1 MGPAIG
7 FTIGAAYNAEPGV
20 AVASGEDVADVA
32 FCPAV
37 AKAETGTFHFVVNAL
52 TASVEVEDKPQPAL
66 TDVTSPV
73 SSQLGDA
80 LQGSAATPRTMA
92 AISASSGDSYSLARP
107 LAAVPFVA
115 DIVGASPYAA
125 SYSAGDSGSE
135 SRSAALA
142 TAASYGVAVADIES
156 MAVQDESSTPWGPEV
171 VLGTEGRVQVTK
183 NTADVAT
190 TSKVTVEPG
199 SNYTVVIDGEDL
211 NGDTEHGYG
220 VLGNGSTVITV
231 DGTREDGS
239 VPEISDTSLKIESFL
254 HVSQLNI
261 DGNAVVTLSPGMFMN
276 GDMDH
281 DLAGKEGREKS
292 AGVRIGEINLG
303 YGSLILNNG
312 DGFLF
317 DNGYWDPAKTD
328 TDQVGDAVSGN
339 EGYTL
344 NVTHDKAYVQIG
356 SNMRT
361 KWALINGL
369 VNGEYHSLTVG
380 GQAREFNITKITGI
394 KDLTLQGGQFNMAGT
409 GTQFNIKNV
418 EYSVHGNFT
427 IGHAASVFVEGN
439 NIMAEGSGKIDV
451 AGSLDIKNST
461 QTLTGSNSIHMDG
474 GYIGGVNT
482 SDITTDGLQLKATTD
497 GDNTVELTYTGMTN
511 RISADINVESQV
523 LFSTMSTTPGNEV
536 RDKLSLSGYLSGG
549 GDVTMSG
556 SGMVVISAANEAF
569 TGSVT
574 VGEGSSLSLE
584 NVHALSQAS
593 GVTISK
599 DSHLYLNTD
608 GLFPVEL
615 QKLHL
620 GDGAALAVESLPA
633 SLTVNANQ
641 AALSA
646 EEITFASAG
655 SIDIMFNDVL
665 RTMQVY
671 NVFAADNAVAID
683 GQSDIN
689 FYMNNALGD
698 RVKFD
703 NTHYI
708 AGSSFV
714 DGKHVYYVETRFGNI
729 WNGADQG
736 NGTWT
741 SESAVWNNGQ
751 KYDDS
756 EYDYAL
762 FFNQE
767 GIKEATVTLGETVSA
782 KGIYIQNV
790 GTDKQAST
798 KYTFEGGV
806 EGVDIAGGTEL
817 HMRDTALSD
826 GAGKLGN
833 GSVVELRNVQAGDGA
848 NPMGWIT
855 VSTGELKLTEGTK
868 VYFDGDTMVQVGAV
882 GDALLSVDSS
892 SELIS
897 STGATLS
904 GYDGGTASVAGVK
917 ITNNAILGGN
927 SAAGTGISSLTNAA
941 VNGFNVEAIEL
952 KGSGSIIN
960 GGIGADTGLSTD
972 SNGLTSVAQGAEYT
986 LGGNLSFSQT
996 LVNRGTVTIQEGTV
1010 FEFGNLAAD
1019 GSTYTFIDGGTI
1031 VGWRDL
1037 GDTNFIYNGVKVS
1050 DINGASFSNTEAGK
1064 ISVTLSGISATQW
1077 DKNWG
1082 ATNAP
1087 AFGKN
1092 FTGSSYADAKHFSAS
1107 GEYGYRDIVAD
1118 GPERYTVAVIK
1129 GGGSTSQHL
1138 FLGGGVSWGEYHG
1151 SQHYWLMDEGSD
1163 YDFKVA
1169 GMMATDGSG
1178 NLTDAPN
1185 GSEITGDTHL
1195 QINGAGNRT
1204 NVEVYGGS
1212 WKMVQTG
1219 NAYLSINAGGY
1230 ANIYGASRDVDLVGS
1245 VIMSLNDGTLNTY
1258 YAGKVFTPEQITQ
1271 YANGEFKFDSE
1282 SQVISTLGNT
1292 QYQLPFDSVSH
1303 SGGIY
1308 ATGVNWG
1315 TGGGGAAT
1323 RVLGD
1328 ADIYLGS
1335 KFDFS
1340 SNFAVIDGGGD
1351 NVEGTSTLHLTDGVY
1366 YANLNQDVLYTWIKA
1381 ADERYMYLDQ
1391 WSATNQQGQQPFM
1404 GKFTSIE
1411 IRGFDRLELA
1421 DGAHIKIQA
1430 SRFNMDQDITISG
1443 SGIVELIR
1451 PEVFQLNAY
1460 GIPLS
1465 PFCEKDSEQI
1475 RSVPFS
1481 NRAIILEN
1489 GARLK
1494 LSTDSITAWN
1504 ANSGWEAL
1512 TQGKSEAEKIAISK
1526 NWSLYYDP
1534 NLQGD
1539 DTSSGYTGNNR
1550 SNITINA
1557 GTTMDITD
1565 RLKDNG
1571 GGSTLVDIFMAGHG
1585 TDGLG
1590 AIYKGVSDSDADT
1603 AYSFQF
1609 PYISLMDNSS
1619 IGIDAGSS
1627 PIYMYGADNVYD
1639 NKLGSDGV
1647 NYVESD
1653 YLGDYNQ
1660 STLKLNDHTLT
1671 ITGGGTF
1678 AMVNTTVPDDVGGT
1692 IYVEEG
1698 VLRAVNT
1705 PDHRLQDWEKYGLSS
1720 ENDARHVS
1728 IAKTTDIVLS
1738 NVGRLHTDLNN
1749 GSDHLSEPLGSGLQ
1763 SYKFASLSGQG
1774 TTDLGDYGLNG
1785 IELIVNRDQ
1794 YYTEYLDETQT
1805 YWNSNGYA
1813 YAVYSGAILGDLDSS
1828 VSKSGDGVQYF
1839 SGSEST
1845 YGSFMTAGRLG
1856 GTYVSGGILYAIGTS
1871 SFGKTEADSFTD
1883 GMTRVDV
1890 GVFGSGDMYWTS
1902 YKDAQGELHE
1912 GKVYL
1917 SDGVRITNPGS
1928 YYLNPQLPV
1937 DMHPEDKNMIIG
1949 VEAAPNG
1956 TALNATDAEGYI
1968 FLIDEADG
1976 APTTNTN
1983 GKAEHTGY
1991 ITLGGVD
1998 YVRIDT
2004 HNLSAL
2010 NGVSGIYLDGTAYT
2024 AGDTIDRNK
2033 MLLISA
2039 ADWEKV
2045 KSGEIAATVTGLG
2058 TAGYNEATWSGLL
2071 HDETIDGQQV
2081 SANLVKEGAGTLVL
2095 DQQTS
2100 YTGSTSLNGGTLRLK
2115 GWVDPNR
2122 ITESGKF
2129 SMVGGSS
2136 LMLSFDGSYTDGG
2149 MDVEKYAQT
2158 GEIAMTGDVNEDTEL
2173 SENLELVGRG
2183 DVRWNAEKG
2192 WVPSWENEAKE
2203 DFTDGETAALI
2214 SDVGAGVD
2222 FTISGLLS
2230 GEGNLLHSGN
2240 GTLTLTGANTYS
2252 GGTVVTRSHVYV
2264 EHDTALGATA
2274 SGDDSA
2280 RVVTWKNSHLH
2291 FADGVDTTIAAPTAN
2306 SIEGSVYIGEK
2317 EKDSPQDTQVTMT
2330 GNGYWAEQTYV
2341 ENWNSTLLFDGAGA
2355 SNTGGGDV
2363 LGNGAGVLSGHGTVA
2378 VSDAAQSGQLHDSFA
2393 SMQDFNG
2400 SVVVEGAG
2408 STLSI
2413 TDDSQR
2419 YNYNVES
2426 GLTESTGH
2434 VTVSGQYAHFSAA
2447 AADIAVKAGSSMNLT
2462 SSGFTEY
2469 KEKGSD
2475 SPFDEHT
2482 AATVTANTIVI
2493 ESGAELNVAYELET
2507 GIYGNLTEIEA
2518 ITNLEPDKLMGYGLS
2533 DTHTQVAMDNAKG
2546 YDYHYDSNVAL
2557 NQTAAGAA
2565 DVTTL
2570 TVKGG
2575 STYSPQMAN
2584 TTLCGGELT
2593 LDVSEGLINLDITLD
2608 GEFDRYLKENGE
2620 RQQIVLFSGV
2630 NSINYIGVGKP
2641 DTHAITLSDE
2651 DRVYYTMAKD
2661 YFDSWYINESTY
2673 LVWDASAG
2681 VVYLDHAVP
2690 EPASA
2695 TLSLLALAALAARR
2709 RRK

>member
-1 MGPAIG
+1 MLASLVGVTCLLPV
-7 FTIGAAYNAEPGV
+7 TIAA
-20 AVASGEDVADVA
+20 
-32 FCPAV
+32 
-37 AKAETGTFHFVVNAL
+37 
-52 TASVEVEDKPQPAL
+52 
-66 TDVTSPV
+66 
-73 SSQLGDA
+73 
-80 LQGSAATPRTMA
+80 
-92 AISASSGDSYSLARP
+92 
-107 LAAVPFVA
+107 
-115 DIVGASPYAA
+115 
-125 SYSAGDSGSE
+125 DSGSE
-135 SRSAALA
+135 SRSAAPA
-142 TAASYGVAVADIES
+142 TAASYGVAVADVES
-156 MAVQDESSTPWGPEV
+156 MAVQDESSTPWGREV

-183 NTADVAT
+183 NTADVAKT
-190 TSKVTVEPG
+190 NTVTVMPG
-199 SNYTVVIDGEDL
+199 SNYTVVINGEDL

-231 DGTREDGS
+231 DGTRADGS

-328 TDQVGDAVSGN
+328 TAQVGDAVSGN

-369 VNGEYHSLTVG
+369 DNNGEYHSLTVG

-409 GTQFNIKNV
+409 GTQFHITNV
-418 EYSVHGNFT
+418 ERSVHGNFI

-439 NIMAEGSGKIDV
+439 NIMAEGSGTIDV
-451 AGSLDIKNST
+451 SGNLDIKTST

-482 SDITTDGLQLKATTD
+482 SGITTDGLQLKATAD

-511 RISADINVESQV
+511 RIGADINVESQV

-608 GLFPVEL
+608 GRFPVEL

-646 EEITFASAG
+646 HEITFASAG

-689 FYMNNALGD
+689 FYMNNALGE

-708 AGSSFV
+708 AGSSVV

-729 WNGADQG
+729 WSGADKG

-762 FFNQE
+762 FFNQK
-767 GIKEATVTLGETVSA
+767 GITEATVTLGETVSA

-798 KYTFEGGV
+798 KYTFVGGV
-806 EGVDIAGGTEL
+806 DGVDIAGGTQL

-833 GSVVELRNVQAGDGA
+833 GSVVELRNVQAGDGS

-855 VSTGELKLTEGTK
+855 VSSGELKLTEGTK

-904 GYDGGTASVAGVK
+904 GYNGGTASVAGVK

-927 SAAGTGISSLTNAA
+927 SAANTGISSLTNAA

-996 LVNRGTVTIQEGTV
+996 LVNNGKVTIAEDAT
-1010 FEFGNLAAD
+1010 FEFGSLAAN
-1019 GSTYTFIDGGTI
+1019 GSSYTFISGGEI
-1031 VGWRDL
+1031 VGWDNL
-1037 GDTNFIYNGVKVS
+1037 SADDFFYNGVKVS
-1050 DINGASFSNTEAGK
+1050 DISSSAASFSNTTSGQ
-1064 ISVTLSGISATQW
+1064 ISLILSGVEAIQW
-1077 DKNWG
+1077 DGRWNAQKSPSFAKSFQWQGSTAWG
-1082 ATNAP
+1082 DGVNMDGG
-1087 AFGKN
+1087 AFN
-1092 FTGSSYADAKHFSAS
+1092 FYGHGGYSYAEIINGAAND
-1107 GEYGYRDIVAD
+1107 
-1118 GPERYTVAVIK
+1118 TVVFVEK
-1129 GGGSTSQHL
+1129 
-1138 FLGGGVSWGEYHG
+1138 GGVSG
-1151 SQHYWLMDEGSD
+1151 SGMILAGGTFWYGDSTIEDNVWIYDDGSD
-1163 YDFKVA
+1163 FETRVG
-1169 GMMATDGSG
+1169 GMYRHSSNNAA
-1178 NLTDAPN
+1178 NLN
-1185 GSEITGDTHL
+1185 FIGDSHL
-1195 QINGAGNRT
+1195 QILGTGSRT
-1204 NVEVYGGS
+1204 DTVVFGGS
-1212 WKMVQTG
+1212 YDVTQQTG
-1219 NAYLSINAGGY
+1219 NAFLSISGGTY
-1230 ANIYGASRDVDLVGS
+1230 KNIYGASYNGALSGS
-1245 VIMSLNDGTLNTY
+1245 VVMSLNAGNLNTY
-1258 YAGKVFTPEQITQ
+1258 YAGVAFDTPGGWTTINGVEVG
-1271 YANGEFKFDSE
+1271 NGEFKYDSYADAVYALGGYYDPDGYYAE
-1282 SQVISTLGNT
+1282 SIPPHYFLDSTA
-1292 QYQLPFDSVSH
+1292 SH
-1303 SGGIY
+1303 WGGIY
-1308 ATGVNWG
+1308 ATGVNNNG
-1315 TGGGGAAT
+1315 TPSTVNGK
-1323 RVLGD
+1323 
-1328 ADIYLGS
+1328 ADIYLG
-1335 KFDFS
+1335 KQFNFS
-1340 SNFAVIDGGGD
+1340 TNFALIDGGGD
-1351 NVEGTSTLHLTDGVY
+1351 NVNGTSTLHLTDSGLY
-1366 YANLNQDVLYTWIKA
+1366 ENLNKETVYAWIQA
-1381 ADERYMYLDQ
+1381 ADGRYRYLDQ
-1391 WSATNQQGQQPFM
+1391 WSANECRGNQPFM
-1404 GKFTSIE
+1404 GKFTSIA

-1512 TQGKSEAEKIAISK
+1512 TQGKTEAEKIAISK
-1526 NWSLYYDP
+1526 NWSQYYDP

-1539 DTSSGYTGNNR
+1539 DTDSGYTGNNR

-1639 NKLGSDGV
+1639 NKLGDDGV

-1678 AMVNTTVPDDVGGT
+1678 AMVNTTVPDNVGGT

-1728 IAKTTDIVLS
+1728 IAKTTDVVLS

-1902 YKDAQGELHE
+1902 YKDAQGKLHE

-1937 DMHPEDKNMIIG
+1937 DMQPEDKNMIIG

-1968 FLIDEADG
+1968 FLIDQADG
-1976 APTTNTN
+1976 APSTNTN
-1983 GKAEHTGY
+1983 DKAEHTGY

-2045 KSGEIAATVTGLG
+2045 KSGEIAAIVTGLG
-2058 TAGYNEATWSGLL
+2058 TAGYNEAIWSGLL

-2100 YTGSTSLNGGTLRLK
+2100 YTGSTSLNGGTLCLK
-2115 GWVDPNR
+2115 GWVDPNH

-2129 SMVGGSS
+2129 SMVEGSS

-2158 GEIAMTGDVNEDTEL
+2158 GEIAMTGTVNEDTEL
-2173 SENLELVGRG
+2173 SENLELVGSG
-2183 DVRWNAEKG
+2183 DVRWNAETG

-2264 EHDTALGATA
+2264 EHDTALGATV

-2291 FADGVDTTIAAPTAN
+2291 FADGVHTTIAAPTAN

-2317 EKDSPQDTQVTMT
+2317 EIDSPQATQVTMT
-2330 GNGYWAEQTYV
+2330 GNGYWAENTYV
-2341 ENWNSTLLFDGAGA
+2341 ENWNSTLLFAGAGA
-2355 SNTGGGDV
+2355 GNTGADDEPGNGDDY
-2363 LGNGAGVLSGHGTVA
+2363 LGHGAGVLSGHGTVA

-2413 TDDSQR
+2413 TDSQS

-2426 GLTESTGH
+2426 GLTESAGH

-2447 AADIAVKAGSSMNLT
+2447 EADIAVKAGSSMNLT

-2469 KEKGSD
+2469 NEQGFA
-2475 SPFDEHT
+2475 SPFGEHT

-2493 ESGAELNVAYELET
+2493 ESGAELNVAYEHET
-2507 GIYGNLTEIEA
+2507 GMYGNLAEIEA
-2518 ITNLEPDKLMGYGLS
+2518 STNLEPDKLIGYGLERG
-2533 DTHTQVAMDNAKG
+2533 TQVAMDNAKG

-2584 TTLCGGELT
+2584 TMLCGGELT
-2593 LDVSEGLINLDITLD
+2593 LNVSEGLINLDITLD
-2608 GEFDRYLKENGE
+2608 GKFDSYLKENGE

-2630 NSINYIGVGKP
+2630 DSINYIGVGEP
-2641 DTHAITLSDE
+2641 DRHAITLSDE
-2651 DRVYYTMAKD
+2651 NGVYYTMAKD
-2661 YFDSWYINESTY
+2661 YFDSSYINESTY

-2681 VVYLDHAVP
+2681 VVYLDVIP
-2690 EPASA
+2690 EPATA

>member
-7 FTIGAAYNAEPGV
+7 FTIGTAYNAEPGV
-20 AVASGEDVADVA
+20 AAASGEDVADVA

-37 AKAETGTFHFVVNAL
+37 AKAETGTFYFVVNAL
-52 TASVEVEDKPQPAL
+52 TASVEVEDKPQSAL

-80 LQGSAATPRTMA
+80 LQGSAATPRMMD

-115 DIVGASPYAA
+115 EIASVTDGSNGTVPAVFENSHGAAA
-125 SYSAGDSGSE
+125 AAGVE
-135 SRSAALA
+135 VAA
-142 TAASYGVAVADIES
+142 AV
-156 MAVQDESSTPWGPEV
+156 DESATPWGRDV
-171 VLGTEGRVQVTK
+171 VLERPGRVQVTK
-183 NTADVAT
+183 NTADVAGT
-190 TSKVTVEPG
+190 DSVTVAPG

-231 DGTREDGS
+231 DGTRADGS

-254 HVSQLNI
+254 HASQLNI
-261 DGNAVVTLSPGMFMN
+261 NGNAVVTLSPGMFMN

-344 NVTHDKAYVQIG
+344 NVTHDKAYIQIG

-361 KWALINGL
+361 KWALINGE

-394 KDLTLQGGQFNMAGT
+394 KDLTLQGGQFTMAGT
-409 GTQFNIKNV
+409 GTQFNIRNV

-461 QTLTGSNSIHMDG
+461 QTLTGSNSIHLEG
-474 GYIGGVNT
+474 GHIGGVNT
-482 SDITTDGLQLKATTD
+482 SDDTTDGLQLKASTD

-511 RISADINVESQV
+511 RIGADINVESQV

-536 RDKLSLSGYLSGG
+536 RDMLTLSGYLSGG
-549 GDVTMSG
+549 GDITMSG
-556 SGMVVISAANEAF
+556 SGMVVISAANDAF

-574 VGEGSSLSLE
+574 VGEGSSLSLN

-608 GLFPVEL
+608 GRFPVEL

-620 GDGAALAVESLPA
+620 GDGAALAIESLPA

-708 AGSSFV
+708 AGSSYV

-729 WNGADQG
+729 WNGGG

-741 SESAVWNNGQ
+741 TESAVWNNGQ
-751 KYDDS
+751 KYDGS

-762 FFNQE
+762 FFNQK
-767 GIKEATVTLGETVSA
+767 GISEATVTLGETVSA

-790 GTDKQAST
+790 GTEKQAST
-798 KYTFEGGV
+798 KYTFVGGV

-826 GAGKLGN
+826 GAGNLGN

-904 GYDGGTASVAGVK
+904 GYNGGTASVAGVK

-941 VNGFNVEAIEL
+941 INGFNVEAIEL

-996 LVNRGTVTIQEGTV
+996 LVNRGTVTIQQGAV
-1010 FEFGNLAAD
+1010 FEFGNLAAN

-1031 VGWRDL
+1031 EGWRDL

-1050 DINGASFSNTEAGK
+1050 DINGASFSNTGNGK
-1064 ISVTLSGISATQW
+1064 ITVTLSGIAATQW
-1077 DKNWG
+1077 DKTWNLG
-1082 ATNAP
+1082 FAP
-1087 AFGKN
+1087 AFGKTYSGGASN
-1092 FTGSSYADAKHFSAS
+1092 AVRFSADYES
-1107 GEYGYRDIVAD
+1107 GYAYDYGNIVEGVD
-1118 GPERYTVAVIK
+1118 GHTVVVVQ
-1129 GGGSTSQHL
+1129 GGGSTYGNYYL
-1138 FLGGGVSWGEYHG
+1138 AGGSTRGGDYNGTHNHWVY
-1151 SQHYWLMDEGSD
+1151 DEGSD
-1163 YDFKVA
+1163 YAYKIG
-1169 GMMATDGSG
+1169 GMMYTTDWNATPS
-1178 NLTDAPN
+1178 NSVPSTDSVT
-1185 GSEITGDTHL
+1185 GDSHLMITG
-1195 QINGAGNRT
+1195 AGDRT
-1204 NVEVYGGS
+1204 DVQVYGGS
-1212 WKMVQTG
+1212 WGMLQIG
-1219 NAYLSINAGGY
+1219 NAYLSIEAGGY
-1230 ANIYGASRDVDLVGS
+1230 KNIYGGSRNADLEGS
-1245 VIMSLNDGTLNTY
+1245 VVMNLTGGRLNTY
-1258 YAGKVFTPEQITQ
+1258 YDGEVFDAPGGE
-1271 YANGEFKFDSE
+1271 NGEFIFDSYADAVE
-1282 SQVISTLGNT
+1282 ALGGYYGWYEEIIPTHYFLDSTA
-1292 QYQLPFDSVSH
+1292 SH
-1303 SGGIY
+1303 WGGIY
-1308 ATGVNWG
+1308 ATGSDWASSYG
-1315 TGGGGAAT
+1315 DAT
-1323 RVLGD
+1323 KVLGN
-1328 ADIYLGS
+1328 ADIYLG
-1335 KFDFS
+1335 KQFDFS
-1340 SNFAVIDGGGD
+1340 TNFALIDGGGD
-1351 NVEGTSTLHLTDGVY
+1351 NVTGTSTLHLTDSGLY
-1366 YANLNQDVLYTWIKA
+1366 ENLNKETVYAWIQA
-1381 ADERYMYLDQ
+1381 ADERYRYLDQ
-1391 WSATNQQGQQPFM
+1391 WSADVCRGNQPFM
-1404 GKFTSIE
+1404 GKFTSIA

-1512 TQGKSEAEKIAISK
+1512 TEGKSDAEKIAISK
-1526 NWSLYYDP
+1526 NWSQYYDP

-1565 RLKDNG
+1565 RLNDDG

-1647 NYVESD
+1647 NYIESD

-1678 AMVNTTVPDDVGGT
+1678 AMVNTTVPDNVGGT

-1698 VLRAVNT
+1698 VLRAINT
-1705 PDHRLQDWEKYGLSS
+1705 PDHRLQDLEKYGLSS

-1738 NVGRLHTDLNN
+1738 NVGLLHTDLNN

-1902 YKDAQGELHE
+1902 YKDAQGKLHE

-1928 YYLNPQLPV
+1928 YYLNPQLPA
-1937 DMHPEDKNMIIG
+1937 DMHPEEKNMIIG

-1956 TALNATDAEGYI
+1956 TALNATDAGGYI
-1968 FLIDEADG
+1968 FLVDQADG
-1976 APTTNTN
+1976 AASTNTD
-1983 GKAEHTGY
+1983 GKAEHSGY

-2024 AGDTIDRNK
+2024 DGDTIDRNK

-2100 YTGSTSLNGGTLRLK
+2100 YTGSTSLNGGTLRLN

-2122 ITESGKF
+2122 ITEGDKF
-2129 SMVGGSS
+2129 SMDEGSS
-2136 LMLSFDGSYTDGG
+2136 LMLSFDGTYTDGG
-2149 MDVEKYAQT
+2149 MDVDKYAQT
-2158 GEIAMTGDVNEDTEL
+2158 GEITMTGTVNEDTEL

-2183 DVRWNAEKG
+2183 DVRWNAETG
-2192 WVPSWENEAKE
+2192 WVPSWEDPARE

-2264 EHDTALGATA
+2264 KDDTALGATA
-2274 SGDDSA
+2274 SGEDSA
-2280 RVVTWKNSHLH
+2280 RVVTWENSHLH
-2291 FADGVDTTIAAPTAN
+2291 FADGVRTTIAAPTAN
-2306 SIEGSVYIGEK
+2306 SIEGSVYIGEE

-2341 ENWNSTLLFDGAGA
+2341 ENWNSTLLFNGAGA

-2378 VSDAAQSGQLHDSFA
+2378 VSDAAQSGQLHDSFS
-2393 SMQDFNG
+2393 SMQNFNG

-2408 STLSI
+2408 ASLSI
-2413 TDDSQR
+2413 TETQN
-2419 YNYNVES
+2419 YEYNVQS
-2426 GLTESTGH
+2426 GKTETTGH
-2434 VTVSGQYAHFSAA
+2434 VTISGQYAHFSAPGA
-2447 AADIAVKAGSSMNLT
+2447 QIDIMSGSSMNLT

-2469 KEKGSD
+2469 GEPTVGLGNYDKQ
-2475 SPFDEHT
+2475 T
-2482 AATVTANTIVI
+2482 AATVIASSVTI
-2493 ESGAELNVAYELET
+2493 ESGADLNVTYDLEE
-2507 GIYGNLTEIEA
+2507 GIYNNLSELEA
-2518 ITNLEPDKLMGYGLS
+2518 ITRLEPDNLSGYGLARGA
-2533 DTHTQVAMDNAKG
+2533 QVAMDGATG
-2546 YDYHYDSNVAL
+2546 YNYHYDSNGAL
-2557 NQTAAGAA
+2557 NQTAAGAVN
-2565 DVTTL
+2565 VTSL
-2570 TVKGG
+2570 QVKGG
-2575 STYSPQMAN
+2575 STYRPSQAN
-2584 TTLCGGELT
+2584 TTLCGGNLT
-2593 LDVSEGLINLDITLD
+2593 LDVSAGLINLDLSLD
-2608 GEFDRYLKENGE
+2608 GEFDGYLNENGE
-2620 RQQIVLFSGV
+2620 HRQIVLFSGV
-2630 NSINYIGVGKP
+2630 NSIDYIGVGEP
-2641 DTHAITLSDE
+2641 DSHAITLVDE
-2651 DRVYYTMAKD
+2651 NGVYYTMAKD
-2661 YFDSWYINESTY
+2661 YFDSCYIDEFTY

-2681 VVYLDHAVP
+2681 VVYLDQAVP
-2690 EPASA
+2690 EPTSA